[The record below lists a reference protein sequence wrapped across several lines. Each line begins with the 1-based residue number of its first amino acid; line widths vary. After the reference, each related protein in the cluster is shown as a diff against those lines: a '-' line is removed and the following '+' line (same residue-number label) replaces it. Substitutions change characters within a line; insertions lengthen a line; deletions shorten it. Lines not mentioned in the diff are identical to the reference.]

1 MKKEII
7 PAIIVKNQKD
17 LEVALAKATFAKR
30 IQIDIMDNKFV
41 KNSSFQFNFKLKTK
55 AKVEAHLM
63 VQHPLQ
69 WIKSHADKVDVIL
82 FQHESLDDNEK
93 VIQAIKKAKKTP
105 GIVINPE
112 TAIEEIGPFLDKVKE
127 VLVMTV
133 HPGFYG
139 SKFVPETLKK
149 VKQLRALKPNLH
161 IEVDGGITDKTI
173 AKANKAGANLF
184 VSGSFIMKNP
194 QPQKAAQ
201 VLKKLI
207 QQVPL
212 SQNQTD

>member
-17 LEVALAKATFAKR
+17 LDVALVKAKFAKR

-41 KNSSFQFNFKLKTK
+41 KNSSLQFNFKLKTK

-69 WIKSHADKVDVIL
+69 WIKNHASKVDVIL
-82 FQHESLDDNEK
+82 FQHESKDNNEE
-93 VIQAIKKAKKTP
+93 VIKAIKAAKKTP

-112 TAIEEIGPFLDKVKE
+112 TEIQEIEPILSKVKE

-149 VKQLRALKPNLH
+149 VTQLRKLKPALN
-161 IEVDGGITDKTI
+161 IEVDGGITNKTI
-173 AKANKAGANLF
+173 ARASKAGANLF
-184 VSGSFIMKNP
+184 VSGSFIMKSP
-194 QPQKAAQ
+194 EPEKAAKE
-201 VLKKLI
+201 LEKLI
-207 QQVPL
+207 H
-212 SQNQTD
+212 